1 MAKANKGK
9 GFEARVQVAF
19 ESVPNCV
26 VWRLKDQIGR
36 YKHVSN
42 PCDFFFYK
50 KPTFYAIECKSVK
63 GASLP
68 FTNIREQ
75 EQINDLHEL
84 SQKDGV
90 VAGFIIW
97 FIDKDETVFVRHDV
111 VYLMYKSGKKSISL
125 NTIKE
130 LDPED
135 WCLIDG
141 KKRRTYYDYDVSG
154 FLKKFEKSC

>member
-1 MAKANKGK
+1 MNNRGK
-9 GFEARVQVAF
+9 QFEAHIQQAF
-19 ESVPNCV
+19 ERVPDCV
-26 VWRLKDQIGR
+26 AWRLKDQIGK

-42 PCDFFFYK
+42 PCDFFFYR

-75 EQINDLHEL
+75 EQIDDLHEL

-97 FIDKDETVFVRHDV
+97 FIDKDETVFVSHDV
-111 VYLMYKSGKKSISL
+111 LYLMYKSGKKSLSL
-125 NTIKE
+125 KTIHE

-135 WCLIDG
+135 WCVIEG
-141 KKRRTYYDYDVSG
+141 KKLRTYYNYDVST
-154 FLKKFEKSC
+154 FLVWSHETRRC